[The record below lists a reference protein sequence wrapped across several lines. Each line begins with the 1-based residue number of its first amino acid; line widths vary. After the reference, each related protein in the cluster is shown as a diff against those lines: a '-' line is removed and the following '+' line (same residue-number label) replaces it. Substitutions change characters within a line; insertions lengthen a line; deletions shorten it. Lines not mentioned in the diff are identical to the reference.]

1 MHGVFPGSER
11 PRLLCLSAYEAASHR
26 LWRERLTQG
35 LPDYEC
41 QALTL
46 PARHFRWRI
55 RGNPLSWYDAPEL
68 QQAPDLVLA
77 TSMVDLAAI
86 RGLNRGVAAAP
97 SVAYFHEN
105 QFAYPE
111 QRERVASN
119 EPKVV
124 NLYTAL
130 AADRVLFNS
139 DWNRRSFLEGADELL
154 RRMPDRKPETALAR
168 IEARSE
174 VIPVPVPDGR
184 GVPRQRHWPD
194 APHLIWNHRWEYDKG
209 PDRLLALLRALR
221 QRGQPFRLS
230 LVGEGFRQA
239 PEAFAR
245 IRDEFAGELINL
257 GYMQSREAYDQLL
270 GEADMVLSTALHDF
284 QGLAVQ
290 EGMAAG
296 CVPIVPDRLAYPEY
310 VPDNLRH
317 PSHEEDPGKEAE
329 AAAERLMAVLAAPRP
344 GPDSIAPE
352 HYRLERVIPQYRRL
366 FESLLGT

>member
-1 MHGVFPGSER
+1 MAAER
-11 PRLLCLSAYEAASHR
+11 PGLLCLSAYEAASHR
-26 LWRERLTQG
+26 QWRERLAQG
-35 LPDYEC
+35 LPDFDWHT
-41 QALTL
+41 LTL

-68 QQAPDLVLA
+68 QKAPDLVLA
-77 TSMVDLAAI
+77 TSMVDLAVV
-86 RGLNRGVAAAP
+86 RGLNRRIAAAP
-97 SVAYFHEN
+97 TVVYFHEN

-111 QRERVASN
+111 QRERVAGN
-119 EPKVV
+119 EPKVM

-139 DWNRRSFLEGADELL
+139 EWNRQSFLEGARELL
-154 RRMPDRKPETALAR
+154 NRMPDRKPKTAVAA

-174 VIPVPVPDGR
+174 VVPVPVPEVGAR
-184 GVPRQRHWPD
+184 ARQRGWPV
-194 APHLIWNHRWEYDKG
+194 APHLVWNHRWEYDKG

-221 QRGQPFRLS
+221 RRGQPFRLS

-245 IRDEFAGELINL
+245 IREEFAEELVNL
-257 GYMQSREAYDQLL
+257 GYMESREAYDRLL

-290 EGMAAG
+290 EAMAAG

-310 VPDNLRH
+310 VPDGLRYA
-317 PSHEEDPGKEAE
+317 SHEADPDREGE
-329 AAAERLMAVLAAPRP
+329 AAAERMMQVLAAPRP
-344 GPDSIAPE
+344 GSEALIPE
-352 HYRLERVIPQYRRL
+352 CYRHDRVIPEYRRV
-366 FESLLGT
+366 FESLLRR

>member
-1 MHGVFPGSER
+1 MAAER
-11 PRLLCLSAYEAASHR
+11 PRVLCLSAYEAASHQ
-26 LWRERLTQG
+26 LWRERLRQG
-35 LPDYEC
+35 LPEYDW

-77 TSMVDLAAI
+77 TSMVDLAVV
-86 RGLNRGVAAAP
+86 RGLNRGIAAAP
-97 SVAYFHEN
+97 TVVYFHEN

-111 QRERVASN
+111 QHERVASN

-139 DWNRRSFLEGADELL
+139 EWNRQSFLEGARELL
-154 RRMPDRKPETALAR
+154 RRMPDRKPKTAVAT
-168 IEARSE
+168 IEARSQ
-174 VIPVPVPDGR
+174 VIPVPVPDQPLTTRGR
-184 GVPRQRHWPD
+184 DWP
-194 APHLIWNHRWEYDKG
+194 AVPHLLWNHRWEYDKG

-221 QRGQPFRLS
+221 RQGQPFRLS

-245 IRDEFAGELINL
+245 IREEFIGELVNL
-257 GYMQSREAYDQLL
+257 GYMESRAAYDRLL

-290 EGMAAG
+290 EAMAAG

-310 VPDNLRH
+310 VPEGLRYA
-317 PSHEEDPGKEAE
+317 SHEADPDREGE
-329 AAAERLMAVLAAPRP
+329 AAAARIREVLTAPRP
-344 GPDSIAPE
+344 GASMPE
-352 HYRLERVIPQYRRL
+352 GYRYDRVIPEYQRV
-366 FESLLGT
+366 FGSLLRG

>member
-1 MHGVFPGSER
+1 MDAER

-26 LWRERLTQG
+26 QWRARLEQG
-35 LPDYEC
+35 LPEFDW

-68 QQAPDLVLA
+68 QQAPGLVLA
-77 TSMVDLAAI
+77 TSMVDLAVV
-86 RGLNRGVAAAP
+86 RGLNRRIAAAP
-97 SVAYFHEN
+97 TVAYFHEN

-111 QRERVASN
+111 QRQRVASN

-139 DWNRRSFLEGADELL
+139 EWNRQSFLDGARELL
-154 RRMPDRKPETALAR
+154 RRMPDRKPRTAVAT
-168 IEARSE
+168 IEARSQ
-174 VIPVPVPDGR
+174 VVPVPVPDER
-184 GVPRQRHWPD
+184 FTALRRDWP
-194 APHLIWNHRWEYDKG
+194 AVPHLVWNHRWEYDKG

-221 QRGQPFRLS
+221 RHGQAFRLS

-239 PEAFAR
+239 PEAFAG
-245 IRDEFAGELINL
+245 IREEFAGELINL
-257 GYMQSREAYDQLL
+257 GYMEDREAYDRLL

-290 EGMAAG
+290 EAMAAG

-310 VPDNLRH
+310 VPAELRY
-317 PSHEEDPGKEAE
+317 PSHETEPDREGE
-329 AAAERLMAVLAAPRP
+329 AAAQRLTAVLADPRP
-344 GPDSIAPE
+344 GPEALMPE
-352 HYRLERVIPQYRRL
+352 RYRRSRVITEYRQV
-366 FESLLGT
+366 FGSLLGS